1 MTFWDWLY
9 KAGPGWPSQRG
20 WYAFALCLQTTGIFA
35 LLISW
40 PELSSNEFFKV
51 LANAVVITGWVGFG
65 VAGRDSTVDREQV
78 GKAQDITQQVLRQAS
93 LRDGGGVQ

>member
-1 MTFWDWLY
+1 MSFWDWIY

-20 WYAFALCLQTTGIFA
+20 WYALALCLQTTCIFG
-35 LLISW
+35 LLVMW

-51 LANAVVITGWVGFG
+51 LANAVVITGWVGFA

-93 LRDGGGVQ
+93 LRDGGGAQ